1 MNNSIEDILAQF
13 NNKIRLSQFLSKYL
27 ELTPRGDSFIAKCPF
42 HNEKTPSFSINDE
55 KGLFHC
61 FGCGVGGNIFTFVSK
76 YKNFTFRESLEFV
89 ADLLGIKLTSYEKN
103 SNPAIQKQKY
113 RLINLVNEH
122 FKNNLLENI
131 SAISYLKNR
140 EIDESFISKFEIGYC
155 SPNHE
160 SLIQSFQRYGYSIED
175 LIDIGLLIQSKKDK
189 KSYFGRFSDRII
201 FPIYNFSNQVVG
213 FGGRTLSNSKIKY
226 INSPENILFKK
237 SENLYGFKQNFEDI
251 RRLKDIILVEG
262 YLDVISLN
270 AHGVLTSVASL
281 GTSFSEIQINKIW
294 NFCDTPVICFDG
306 DLAGKNAMQSLAFKI
321 LKFLKPGK
329 SFKFMMLPNNM
340 DPDSY
345 IRINK
350 KDSFDSLKEKSIA
363 LSSFIWNIINSEKNA
378 TPEYVALMDEKIDN
392 IIKVIDNKSV
402 SVEYLKFLKGEKNKF
417 LWDLRR
423 YKKDIKSEN
432 KQNLINNKVSTNEIV
447 ILSFLAFE
455 PDIIENF
462 VEELVNIKF
471 TNNEL
476 NLKKEYFVNY
486 IISSEKESQKKEK
499 HSILDDIDEKFL
511 NVLTKAKNDH
521 FLNLTNKQKE
531 ILIRNIIL
539 NLKLPDLIRDRDEI
553 KVQISKLQKDDN
565 ISKLIEKHEKISSEI
580 NMIKKK
586 EI

>member
-1 MNNSIEDILAQF
+1 MSNSIEDILAQF

-27 ELTPRGDSFIAKCPF
+27 ELTPRGDSFIARCPF

-61 FGCGVGGNIFTFVSK
+61 FGCGVGGNVFTFVAK

-89 ADLLGIKLTSYEKN
+89 ADLLGVKLTSYEKN
-103 SNPAIQKQKY
+103 SNPTIQRKKKK
-113 RLINLVNEH
+113 LKNLVKEY
-122 FKNNLLENI
+122 FKNNLLENLN
-131 SAISYLKNR
+131 AISYLKNR

-155 SPNHE
+155 LPNHE
-160 SLIQSFQRYGYSIED
+160 SLIQSFQKYDYSIED

-201 FPIYNFSNQVVG
+201 FPIYNFANQVVG

-226 INSPENILFKK
+226 INSPENTLFKK

-270 AHGVLTSVASL
+270 THGVSTSVASL

-294 NFCDTPVICFDG
+294 NFADTPHICFDG
-306 DLAGKNAMQSLAFKI
+306 DLAGRNAMQSFALKI

-329 SFKFMMLPNNM
+329 SFKFMVLPNNM

-350 KDSFDSLKEKSIA
+350 KDSFDSLKKKSIA
-363 LSSFIWNIINSEKNA
+363 LSSFIWSIINSEKNA
-378 TPEYVALMDEKIDN
+378 TPEYVALMDEKINN
-392 IIKVIDNKSV
+392 IVKVIDNKNV
-402 SVEYLKFLKGEKNKF
+402 SVEYLRYLKGEKNKF

-447 ILSFLAFE
+447 MLSFLAFE
-455 PDIIENF
+455 PNIIENF

-471 TNNEL
+471 ANSDL
-476 NLKKEYFVNY
+476 NLKKEYLVNY
-486 IISSEKESQKKEK
+486 IISSEKHTQKKDK
-499 HSILDDIDEKFL
+499 HPMLDDIDEKFL
-511 NVLTKAKNDH
+511 NILTKAKNDH
-521 FLNLTNKQKE
+521 FLNLTNNEKE

-553 KVQISKLQKDDN
+553 KLQISKLEKKDD
-565 ISKLIEKHEKISSEI
+565 IFKLIEKHEKISNEI